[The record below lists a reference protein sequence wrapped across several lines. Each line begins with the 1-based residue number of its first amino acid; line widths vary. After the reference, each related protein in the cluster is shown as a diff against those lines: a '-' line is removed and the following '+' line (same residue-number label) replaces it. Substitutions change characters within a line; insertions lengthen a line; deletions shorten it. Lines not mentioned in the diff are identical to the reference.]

1 MLLFNNAEY
10 DSFFNPLC
18 CKNKR
23 IYYECILQL
32 IEKSKSVPLLY
43 ETDAKDTIILYLR
56 NCAYAVEDEV
66 ASSNADENISSKKT
80 ETENAGAILRYFRR
94 CGWISERE
102 IGRNGDNIATV
113 MPYCRKM
120 IEAIER
126 IFNRDNRAA
135 LTNHIFSIYDTLNTA
150 FVADH
155 GRTHRPYSTILI
167 PVSDN
172 VADLKNELL
181 ILKDSIR
188 SIMRMIIKM
197 TETNELGQFL
207 IRDEM
212 LENFFSDY
220 FFIKKDGLIP
230 GYIEEIEKMLRKI
243 VKTEVYENMIKEY
256 QSFYNADEISAR
268 EVVDGQLA
276 EIKSFISYD
285 YIKEMD
291 YIDKKINNYY
301 SLYSTRILM
310 VLSNNVNM
318 QTYLN
323 DLLMT
328 IKDFESD
335 EKREII
341 ESIAKCFSLRSY
353 KYVGRKS
360 IERRE
365 KRKPNTKT
373 GAIITGSLSDEEKAR
388 LTRELL
394 YEYPD
399 RYGVKQATSYFE
411 SVLADKE
418 SIVPD
423 KTIIKPHEAD
433 EEAVGLKRANVVSF
447 TTEQYHLLLVLW
459 EVYLENLGYSEE
471 NVVMRGDLIDKIKA
485 YEVAVDKSKLS
496 TAMKIFKKYDLIDYD
511 IKDESEDAII
521 TLYPSLQFGWDITQF
536 QTVTAEYMKN
546 DVVLDDEEVTYS
558 DVREEEDDE

>member
-301 SLYSTRILM
+301 SLSGTRDIPMTEEVRECLERIVANRKYPKVEPIIDGYTGFLFYDKNNNPMVALNWEKYFHYAVGRYNRTYRVQIPKITPHVCRHTYCSNMARAGMNPKTLQYLM
-310 VLSNNVNM
+310 GHSDIGVTLNTYTHLGAKDAREELERLNLAGTSKGKMPRKVVNM
-318 QTYLN
+318 
-323 DLLMT
+323 
-328 IKDFESD
+328 
-335 EKREII
+335 
-341 ESIAKCFSLRSY
+341 
-353 KYVGRKS
+353 
-360 IERRE
+360 
-365 KRKPNTKT
+365 P
-373 GAIITGSLSDEEKAR
+373 
-388 LTRELL
+388 
-394 YEYPD
+394 
-399 RYGVKQATSYFE
+399 
-411 SVLADKE
+411 
-418 SIVPD
+418 
-423 KTIIKPHEAD
+423 
-433 EEAVGLKRANVVSF
+433 
-447 TTEQYHLLLVLW
+447 
-459 EVYLENLGYSEE
+459 
-471 NVVMRGDLIDKIKA
+471 
-485 YEVAVDKSKLS
+485 
-496 TAMKIFKKYDLIDYD
+496 
-511 IKDESEDAII
+511 
-521 TLYPSLQFGWDITQF
+521 
-536 QTVTAEYMKN
+536 
-546 DVVLDDEEVTYS
+546 
-558 DVREEEDDE
+558 

>member
-1 MLLFNNAEY
+1 MIPFDNAEFEN
-10 DSFFNPLC
+10 FFNPLC

-43 ETDAKDTIILYLR
+43 ETDAKDTIILYLK
-56 NCAYAVEDEV
+56 NCIYAVEDEV
-66 ASSNADENISSKKT
+66 AFSNADENISSKKS
-80 ETENAGAILRYFRR
+80 ENENASAILRYFRH

-113 MPYCRKM
+113 MPYCRKV

-135 LTNHIFSIYDTLNTA
+135 LTNHIFSIYDILSSA
-150 FVADH
+150 YVADH
-155 GRTHRPYSTILI
+155 GRTHRPYSNILV
-167 PVSDN
+167 PVADN

-243 VKTEVYENMIKEY
+243 VKTDAYENMIKEY
-256 QSFYNADEISAR
+256 QSFYNTDEISAR

-276 EIKSFISYD
+276 EVKSFISYD
-285 YIKEMD
+285 YVKEMD

-328 IKDFESD
+328 IKDFEAD

-341 ESIAKCFSLRSY
+341 ESIAKCFSLQSY

-360 IERRE
+360 IERRK
-365 KRKPNTKT
+365 KRKPNNKS
-373 GAIITGSLSDEEKAR
+373 GAIITGSLSDEDKAR

-411 SVLADKE
+411 EVLTDKE
-418 SIVPD
+418 SVVPD
-423 KTIIKPHEAD
+423 KAMIRTRDDAMMIAASIIYS
-433 EEAVGLKRANVVSF
+433 GS
-447 TTEQYHLLLVLW
+447 
-459 EVYLENLGYSEE
+459 LEFP
-471 NVVMRGDLIDKIKA
+471 
-485 YEVAVDKSKLS
+485 YEVEFLEGTIETEVATISNIRIKRKL
-496 TAMKIFKKYDLIDYD
+496 
-511 IKDESEDAII
+511 
-521 TLYPSLQFGWDITQF
+521 
-536 QTVTAEYMKN
+536 
-546 DVVLDDEEVTYS
+546 
-558 DVREEEDDE
+558 